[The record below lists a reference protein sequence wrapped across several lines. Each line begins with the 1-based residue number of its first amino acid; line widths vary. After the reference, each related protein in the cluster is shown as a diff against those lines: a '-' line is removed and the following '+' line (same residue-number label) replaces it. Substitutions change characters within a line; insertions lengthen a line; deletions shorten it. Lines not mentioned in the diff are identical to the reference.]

1 MRQSIVNIRSD
12 FKNLNNMNLLF
23 SPDYLLLS
31 LSLAVVMQFVEK
43 YLFND
48 WTFLKFLIV
57 LIMLDTALGFI
68 NNWKRG
74 TISSKGFGDIFY
86 KLLVYSSVL
95 ITGHVIM
102 YFTVHGE
109 HVSIKGSSFFDDI
122 LMSGM
127 ILRESISIFENIA
140 KIRPNL
146 LPKFILKKLHDFDS
160 ESDKPIQ
167 PQITII
173 NTTST
178 VTPEDVT
185 VKTEVRQEGEEV
197 NKNLQS

>member
-1 MRQSIVNIRSD
+1 MSQSIVNIRSD

-23 SPDYLLLS
+23 SPDFLLLS
-31 LSLAVVMQFVEK
+31 LSLATLMSFVEK
-43 YLFND
+43 YLFSD
-48 WTFLKFLIV
+48 WTFLQFLTI
-57 LIMLDTALGFI
+57 LIILDTFLGLVK
-68 NNWKRG
+68 NWKRG
-74 TISSKGFGDIFY
+74 TISSKGFGDLFY
-86 KLLVYSSVL
+86 KLLVYASVL
-95 ITGHVIM
+95 ITAHVIM
-102 YFTVHGE
+102 YFTVNGQ

-160 ESDKPIQ
+160 ESGKPIQ